1 MNIKTLAANAL
12 VAAAYVTVSLV
23 AAPIAFSNIQFRIPE
38 IFNHLVVF
46 NKKYFFGIVLG
57 VLLTNLFS
65 PTGVFDL
72 TFGVAHSALSLG
84 IVILLAKFIKHKL
97 TLLIINTIVFT
108 FNMFIIAFELYLAAD
123 LPFLLTWLTTAAGEF
138 GIMALGIPV
147 MYVLN
152 KKLNFNHIM
161 EKNELS

>member
-1 MNIKTLAANAL
+1 MNTKILVANAL
-12 VAAAYVTVSLV
+12 VAAAYVAVSLV

-65 PTGVFDL
+65 PTGVFDM
-72 TFGVAHSALSLG
+72 TFGVAHTALSLG
-84 IVILLAKFIKHKL
+84 IVIFLATFIKHKL
-97 TLLIINTIVFT
+97 TLLVINTIVFT
-108 FNMFIIAFELYLAAD
+108 FTMCIIAFELYLALD

-138 GIMALGIPV
+138 GIMAVGIPI
-147 MYVLN
+147 MYMLN
-152 KKLNFNHIM
+152 KKLNFNDLM
-161 EKNELS
+161 ERN